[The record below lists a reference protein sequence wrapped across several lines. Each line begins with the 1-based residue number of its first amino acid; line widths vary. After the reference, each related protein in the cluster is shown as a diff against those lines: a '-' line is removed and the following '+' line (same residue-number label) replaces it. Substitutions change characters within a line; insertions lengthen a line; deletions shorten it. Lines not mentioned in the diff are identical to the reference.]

1 MEHNAASEM
10 EKSGTKNQW
19 IYRITVILYIVG
31 TVICGVVRFMQTRS
45 VVSVLIVAASF
56 LYLLIMPLVFW
67 LFRIKPGYLI
77 AALMDVFIF
86 LAFTLGTAMRWYTVF
101 GWYDLF
107 AHCLSGVLF
116 TLFGICAYHLL
127 RQDKGQPLGEEPWV
141 CAGFSFC
148 FSMMIAGMWEII
160 EYTLF
165 LITGYDSQN
174 VAATGVGDTMEDMM
188 ICLLGTV
195 ITCVLLAV
203 HIKKHRLL
211 LFVPAEE
218 FCGNNP

>member
-1 MEHNAASEM
+1 MAIEASLKT
-10 EKSGTKNQW
+10 EKDGKKNQR
-19 IYRITVILYIVG
+19 IYHLTILLYIVG
-31 TVICGVVRFMQTRS
+31 TVLCGIVRYIQTRS

-56 LYLLIMPLVFW
+56 LYLLIMPVVFW
-67 LFRIKPGYLI
+67 LFRIKPGYLL
-77 AALMDVFIF
+77 AALLDIFIF

-101 GWYDLF
+101 QWYDLF

-116 TLFGICAYHLL
+116 TLFGMCAYHLL
-127 RQDKGQPLGEEPWV
+127 HRDRGRTLGEEPWV
-141 CAGFSFC
+141 CVGFSFC

-195 ITCVLLAV
+195 ITCVLLAI
-203 HIKKHRLL
+203 HFKKHRLL
-211 LFVPAEE
+211 LFAPAEE